1 MKSNRLVFIILQE
14 SKRRIILSNC
24 CTVQDTSR
32 FYVDPIEVIFSM
44 ALYVAIGRY
53 FTFLLSQK
61 QNFLS
66 FSYSLTEDL
75 GFALF

>member
-1 MKSNRLVFIILQE
+1 
-14 SKRRIILSNC
+14 
-24 CTVQDTSR
+24 
-32 FYVDPIEVIFSM
+32 M

-66 FSYSLTEDL
+66 FSYPLTEDL